1 MTLVHDFVAAFEV
14 WEEARSY
21 LHLMVDE
28 EEMGLVLAVAEQAA
42 AVDRIA
48 ELLGMSPE
56 GAAELVQ
63 RAYAR
68 HLLDRAE
75 EEGRTAYKAGSF
87 YGFLDYFAKHEHWDE
102 IPVADRRRIDCRFLQ
117 AFIDRHRANVARKMR
132 RTERGLEAED
142 AAQGAAHGAVP
153 NDAVLLLPEA
163 EEMVEAARQIVL
175 EPCDCRRLG
184 QHCERPVDTCLWF
197 DDAARSALERGH
209 GRPLTK
215 EEAKEVLRRAD
226 RRGLMHTGDTEWRRR
241 GLHAICNCCA
251 CDCYPFRAAQEL
263 GSKGIWPRARYVA
276 VYERA
281 QCNLCGACVQ
291 RCHFRAFYHKGTTV
305 AVGDKQKADVG
316 YDSDRCW
323 GCGLCANTCSS
334 GAITMRRTERRLEVQ
349 QL

>member
-1 MTLVHDFVAAFEV
+1 VE
-14 WEEARSY
+14 
-21 LHLMVDE
+21 
-28 EEMGLVLAVAEQAA
+28 
-42 AVDRIA
+42 RIA

-56 GAAELVQ
+56 RAAGLVQ
-63 RAYAR
+63 RAYGR

-75 EEGRTAYKAGSF
+75 EEGKTRYKAGSF

-102 IPVADRRRIDCRFLQ
+102 IPEEDRRRIDRRFLQ
-117 AFIDRHRANVARKMR
+117 AFIDRHRANVALLLR
-132 RTERGLEAED
+132 RTERDLEAED
-142 AAQGAAHGAVP
+142 AAQGAVQGAVP
-153 NDAVLLLPEA
+153 NDAVLLLHEA

-184 QHCERPVDTCLWF
+184 QYCERPVDTCLWF
-197 DDAARSALERGH
+197 DDVARGALERGH

-226 RRGLMHTGDTEWRRR
+226 RRGLMHTGDSEWQRQ

-276 VYERA
+276 VYDRG
-281 QCNLCGACVQ
+281 QCTLCGACVQ
-291 RCHFRAFYHKGTTV
+291 RCHFRAFYHEETTV
-305 AVGDKQKADVG
+305 TVGDKQKVEVG
-316 YDSDRCW
+316 YDAERCW
-323 GCGLCANTCSS
+323 GCGLCANTCPS
-334 GAITMRRTERRLEVQ
+334 GAITMESLEVQ